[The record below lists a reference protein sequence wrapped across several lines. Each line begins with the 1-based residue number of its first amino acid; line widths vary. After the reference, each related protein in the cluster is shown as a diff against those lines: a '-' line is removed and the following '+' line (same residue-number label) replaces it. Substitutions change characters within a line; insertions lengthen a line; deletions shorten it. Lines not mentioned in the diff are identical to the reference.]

1 MPVEAIF
8 IASGLLII
16 YPYIGYPAV
25 LWTLARMRCGKAG
38 AVSAPPEPRVTLIIS
53 AHNEE
58 KVIEDKIL
66 NSLALDYPAEKIE
79 ITVVSD
85 GSDDG
90 TDGIVK
96 RFEGRGV
103 VLRRYEG
110 RLGKT
115 ACLNRAVPLAAGEI
129 IVFSDANS
137 RYDRD
142 ALRHLVKR
150 FSDPRVGF
158 VTGGTRYAADGPDAV
173 ADSVGFYSKME
184 KMTKS
189 LESSVGSCVGAD
201 GAIFAVRKGLF
212 RPLKAA
218 DINDLV
224 IPLNII
230 KQGFKG
236 KYEPNAF
243 CVEQTAGTKGE
254 FNRQVRI
261 TARTLRAISGNTA
274 LFNPFRFPLFAF
286 ELFSHKV
293 LRLAAPF
300 FLMAFLVSNGAL
312 ISRGHLYAAV
322 FAAQAS
328 FYLVAL
334 LEHLGDGFGPAK
346 RLFSVSYT
354 FSTVNAAILWGWVK
368 FLKGEAYVTWSPTKR

>member
-1 MPVEAIF
+1 MLVEVIF
-8 IASGLLII
+8 LASGLLII

-25 LWTLARMRCGKAG
+25 LWVLARLMPGKDRAG
-38 AVSAPPEPRVTLIIS
+38 SAPPEPRVTLIIS

-103 VLRRYEG
+103 VLRRCEG

-129 IVFSDANS
+129 VVFSDANS
-137 RYDRD
+137 KYDRD

-158 VTGGTRYAADGPDAV
+158 VTGGTRYAAKGSDVV
-173 ADSVGFYSKME
+173 ADSVGFYSKIE

-201 GAIFAVRKGLF
+201 GAIFAIRKGLF

-236 KYEPNAF
+236 KYEANAF
-243 CVEQTAGTKGE
+243 CVEHTAGTKGE

-261 TARTLRAISGNTA
+261 TTRTLRAISGNTE
-274 LFNPFRFPLFAF
+274 LFSPFSFPLFAF

-300 FLMAFLVSNGAL
+300 FLMAFLVSNAVL

-322 FAAQAS
+322 FAAQVF

-334 LEHLGDGFGPAK
+334 LEYLGAGFGLAK

-368 FLKGEAYVTWSPTKR
+368 FLKGETYVTWSPTKR